1 MDITNEERKIKI
13 RKIQESA
20 EIEENLKENGV
31 IKKGG
36 KFFNFEKLSAF
47 VFCALVFL
55 APVFATPLAVAPV
68 ASGKSI
74 LFFGGIFLSAFF
86 FILSAIQKGSVKILK
101 SALLISCGAIVL
113 VWLIS
118 ALFSGNIGLSLAG
131 KLYDLDTFSAM
142 FTAGLALFLGS
153 MIFQSKKRVFV
164 FYLLLFL
171 SSFIAFLFQLLH
183 LVFGINIIPF
193 NVFPYATSNL
203 IGGWNDF
210 SIFFGLVGLISLVF
224 LETANSG
231 KGVKFFLYA
240 VLTLSFLAMVASN
253 FSGNW
258 IIFGAFSLFVFVI
271 TLFKKPFGDKDGG
284 ADGVKRTKIIRA
296 SFFAIILVL
305 FFVLFKGTAGKIND
319 ALGTSFSGIRPS
331 WQTTIDIAKQSLKSD
346 IVLGTGPNTFLYDW
360 LKFKP
365 AAINDTIFWNA
376 RFSSGFGYLPSMMA
390 TTGILGIAAIIIFL
404 IIFLIYGK
412 KILSYKENDPLT
424 VVSFLGAAY
433 LWTFVVLYTPGL
445 LIFEM
450 AFIMTGVFLALLANN
465 GKIGVAEIFLSGLSA
480 DRQDKAKS
488 RVIFMIMGIILLI
501 GTVFLFYLYSRKFL
515 ALNNYSQAIVLFEK
529 SGDIDATGKK
539 LMKAVQMDKQD
550 EYYRALSELG
560 LVSLGQI
567 AVSKDISADKAVAL
581 FQNNLSS
588 AIVYAREATRLNPA
602 DPVNWMQLGRVY
614 ESVVAFKVG
623 KADEAAINSYRE
635 ALKASPL
642 DPSPFIALARVAMQT
657 QKIDDAKKY
666 LQSALNI
673 KPDFAD
679 ALFAFSQIEAQTGNL
694 KEAILRMEQAAATS
708 PNNFGVFFR
717 LGLLQYQNN
726 NFNAAR
732 TAFEKTVG
740 LNNGYANARYFLGL
754 IYDKQGL
761 KEKAIEQFVYIQKTN
776 PANEEVKKILSNLKN
791 GRSAL
796 AEIAPPAPEK
806 RKEPPISEKEQTS
819 PLTGQTDL
827 KSKKK

>member
-36 KFFNFEKLSAF
+36 KFFNFEK
-47 VFCALVFL
+47 
-55 APVFATPLAVAPV
+55 
-68 ASGKSI
+68 
-74 LFFGGIFLSAFF
+74 LSAFF

-284 ADGVKRTKIIRA
+284 ADGVKLTKIIRA

-305 FFVLFKGTAGKIND
+305 FFILFKGTAGKIND

-331 WQTTIDIAKQSLKSD
+331 LQTTIDIAKQSLKSD

-717 LGLLQYQNN
+717 LVLLQYQNN

-761 KEKAIEQFVYIQKTN
+761 KEKAIEKFVYIQKTN

-806 RKEPPISEKEQTS
+806 KI
-819 PLTGQTDL
+819 
-827 KSKKK
+827 

>member
-305 FFVLFKGTAGKIND
+305 FFILFKGTAGKIND

>member
-1 MDITNEERKIKI
+1 MDTTNEERKIKI
-13 RKIQESA
+13 RKTQESA

-118 ALFSGNIGLSLAG
+118 ALSSGNIGLSLAG

-305 FFVLFKGTAGKIND
+305 FFILF
-319 ALGTSFSGIRPS
+319 S
-331 WQTTIDIAKQSLKSD
+331 
-346 IVLGTGPNTFLYDW
+346 
-360 LKFKP
+360 
-365 AAINDTIFWNA
+365 
-376 RFSSGFGYLPSMMA
+376 
-390 TTGILGIAAIIIFL
+390 
-404 IIFLIYGK
+404 
-412 KILSYKENDPLT
+412 
-424 VVSFLGAAY
+424 
-433 LWTFVVLYTPGL
+433 
-445 LIFEM
+445 
-450 AFIMTGVFLALLANN
+450 N
-465 GKIGVAEIFLSGLSA
+465 G
-480 DRQDKAKS
+480 
-488 RVIFMIMGIILLI
+488 
-501 GTVFLFYLYSRKFL
+501 
-515 ALNNYSQAIVLFEK
+515 
-529 SGDIDATGKK
+529 
-539 LMKAVQMDKQD
+539 
-550 EYYRALSELG
+550 
-560 LVSLGQI
+560 
-567 AVSKDISADKAVAL
+567 
-581 FQNNLSS
+581 
-588 AIVYAREATRLNPA
+588 
-602 DPVNWMQLGRVY
+602 
-614 ESVVAFKVG
+614 
-623 KADEAAINSYRE
+623 
-635 ALKASPL
+635 
-642 DPSPFIALARVAMQT
+642 
-657 QKIDDAKKY
+657 
-666 LQSALNI
+666 
-673 KPDFAD
+673 
-679 ALFAFSQIEAQTGNL
+679 
-694 KEAILRMEQAAATS
+694 
-708 PNNFGVFFR
+708 
-717 LGLLQYQNN
+717 
-726 NFNAAR
+726 
-732 TAFEKTVG
+732 
-740 LNNGYANARYFLGL
+740 
-754 IYDKQGL
+754 
-761 KEKAIEQFVYIQKTN
+761 
-776 PANEEVKKILSNLKN
+776 
-791 GRSAL
+791 
-796 AEIAPPAPEK
+796 
-806 RKEPPISEKEQTS
+806 
-819 PLTGQTDL
+819 
-827 KSKKK
+827 

>member
-305 FFVLFKGTAGKIND
+305 FFILFKGTAGKIND

-390 TTGILGIAAIIIFL
+390 TTGILGIAALIFFLAIFL
-404 IIFLIYGK
+404 SYGRK
-412 KILSYKENDPLT
+412 VFSYKKEDAPT
-424 VVSFLGAAY
+424 IVSFLGAAY
-433 LWTFVVLYTPGL
+433 LWTFVVLYSPGL
-445 LIFEM
+445 LVFAM
-450 AFIMTGVFLALLANN
+450 AFIMTGVFLASLINS
-465 GKIGVAEIFLSGLSA
+465 GKIGAAEISLSGLPA
-480 DRQDKAKS
+480 DGRGKTKT
-488 RVIFMIMGIILLI
+488 
-501 GTVFLFYLYSRKFL
+501 GTVSSAYFYTRKFL
-515 ALNNYSQAIVLFEK
+515 ALNNYSRALSLFET
-529 SGDIDATGKK
+529 SGDIDKTGKK
-539 LMKAVQMDKQD
+539 LMKAVGIDKQD

-560 LVSLGQI
+560 LISLSQIVS
-567 AVSKDISADKAVAL
+567 SKEIPADKAATL
-581 FQNNLSS
+581 FRDNLSVTI
-588 AIVYAREATRLNPA
+588 AYAREAARLNPA
-602 DPVNWMQLGRVY
+602 DPVNWMQLGRGY
-614 ESVVAFKVG
+614 ESVAMFKVE
-623 KADEAAINSYRE
+623 KADEAALSSYAE
-635 ALKASPL
+635 ASKVSPL
-642 DPSPFIALARVAMQT
+642 DPSPFIASARVAMQT
-657 QKIDDAKKY
+657 NKAGEARKY
-666 LQSALNI
+666 LQSALGI

-679 ALFAFSQIEAQTGNL
+679 ALFMLSQVEVQAGNL
-694 KEAILRMEQAAATS
+694 KEAILRTEQTAAVS
-708 PNNFGVFFR
+708 PNNFGIFFQ
-717 LGLLQYQNN
+717 LGLLQYQDN

-732 TAFEKTVG
+732 YAFERTVG
-740 LNNGYANARYFLGL
+740 LNGDYANARYFLGL

-761 KEKAIEQFVYIQKTN
+761 EEKAIEQFELIQKTN
-776 PANEEVKKILSNLKN
+776 PDNDEVKKILSNLKN
-791 GRSAL
+791 SRSAL
-796 AEIAPPAPEK
+796 AGIAPPAPEK
-806 RKEPPISEKEQTS
+806 REEPPVSEKEQTG
-819 PLTGQTDL
+819 PPTGQAGL

>member
-55 APVFATPLAVAPV
+55 ATVFATPLAVAPV

-101 SALLISCGAIVL
+101 SALLISCGAIVF
-113 VWLIS
+113 VWVIS
-118 ALFSGNIGLSLAG
+118 GF
-131 KLYDLDTFSAM
+131 FSAM

-305 FFVLFKGTAGKIND
+305 FFILFKGTAGKIND

-501 GTVFLFYLYSRKFL
+501 GTVFLFYLYSRIFL

-796 AEIAPPAPEK
+796 AVFK
-806 RKEPPISEKEQTS
+806 
-819 PLTGQTDL
+819 
-827 KSKKK
+827 